1 MTTAPR
7 WLAATPLLPGKEIPF
22 AGEDLAIL
30 LGMPASGEL
39 RLRYEGEETVAGH
52 PCAAFSVT
60 GSYQTVPTLQ
70 WHGQW
75 ESEQMTVDSG
85 RVFLSALYPLVVRLD
100 FSGIVS
106 LSVWSGGSGQG
117 RPTATIQGTTHRTLT
132 AVPVFPEGWS
142 PSPESRPGS

>member
-1 MTTAPR
+1 
-7 WLAATPLLPGKEIPF
+7 
-22 AGEDLAIL
+22 
-30 LGMPASGEL
+30 
-39 RLRYEGEETVAGH
+39 
-52 PCAAFSVT
+52 
-60 GSYQTVPTLQ
+60 
-70 WHGQW
+70 
-75 ESEQMTVDSG
+75 MTVDSG